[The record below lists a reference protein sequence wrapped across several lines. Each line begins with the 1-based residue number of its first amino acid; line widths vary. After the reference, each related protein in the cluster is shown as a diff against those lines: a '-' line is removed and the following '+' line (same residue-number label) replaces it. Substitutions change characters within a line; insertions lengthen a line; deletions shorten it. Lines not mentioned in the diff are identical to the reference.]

1 MTAAAA
7 KVKSQRMYVA
17 INNATGKPI
26 ALVNAANVHQSYSHM
41 ARKTFTVRHAS
52 QQDVMNAVLAGV
64 KPEDAG
70 AEAAPEDEGE

>member
-1 MTAAAA
+1 MNTA
-7 KVKSQRMYVA
+7 VKSKAIRMYVA

-26 ALVNAANVHQSYSHM
+26 ALVRAANVHQSYSHM

-52 QQDVMNAVLAGV
+52 QEDVMNAVLAGV

-70 AEAAPEDEGE
+70 AEAASEDEAE